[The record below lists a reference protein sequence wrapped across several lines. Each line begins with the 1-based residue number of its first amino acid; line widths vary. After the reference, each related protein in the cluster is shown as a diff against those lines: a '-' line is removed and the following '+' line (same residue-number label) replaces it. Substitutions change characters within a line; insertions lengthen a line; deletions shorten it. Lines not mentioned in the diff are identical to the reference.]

1 MAKQKSPKKAA
12 KKKIDIVAAALK
24 SGPLG
29 KKPYPRDLYGYGPN
43 PPDPKWP
50 GGAQVA
56 VNFVLNYEEGG
67 ERSILHGDK
76 VSETYLTE
84 IPGGTPR
91 VKQRDHATESVYDYG
106 ARAGVWRILRLFRER
121 GINFTSWA
129 VGMAVARNPE
139 AAAAMHEQGH
149 EVASHGW
156 RWFDYNGLS
165 VARERADMK
174 LAIEAIRQATGQ
186 RPLGWYTGRFTENT
200 LKLVAED
207 GGFVYSS
214 DSYDD
219 DLPYWTTAVGARK
232 PQLIVPYT
240 FDNNDMKFGQL
251 HGFATGVDFENHVR
265 DAFDTL
271 YREGAEGAPKMMTIA
286 LHARLIGRP
295 GRAAALARVMDY
307 IQKHDR
313 VWIAKRIEIAEH
325 WKKVHPYKG

>member
-1 MAKQKSPKKAA
+1 MAKKKKTAA
-12 KKKIDIVAAALK
+12 PKKKIDIVAKA
-24 SGPLG
+24 LG
-29 KKPYPRDLYGYGPN
+29 KKPYPRDLYGYGPTT
-43 PPDPKWP
+43 PDPKWP
-50 GGAQVA
+50 GGAKVA

-106 ARAGVWRILRLFRER
+106 ARAGVWRVLRLFQER
-121 GINFTSWA
+121 GIHFTSWA

-139 AAAAMHEQGH
+139 AALAMHEQGH

-165 VARERADMK
+165 IARERADMK
-174 LAIEAIRQATGQ
+174 LAIESIRQATGGQ
-186 RPLGWYTGRFTENT
+186 RPLGWYCGRFSENT

-219 DLPYWTTAVGARK
+219 DLPYWTTTGVKK

-265 DAFDTL
+265 DAFDML
-271 YREGAEGAPKMMTIA
+271 YKEGGDGAPKMMTIA

-295 GRAAALARVMDY
+295 GRAAALARLMDY
-307 IQKHDR
+307 IQGHDK

-325 WKKVHPYKG
+325 WKTVHPYKG